1 MNMKLK
7 VNSSVSPRINIFS
20 NYSIINNKIELPLS
34 NTQPLDMETCLSNDN
49 VEMFSI
55 NILNIENKFIER
67 IQLEKD
73 VNHWA
78 KRYQELINVLNSN
91 LEKGEFKSLLKHTF
105 TEYRLRDF
113 LDTINF
119 ISDEMDEK
127 VIFYSLINILSKY
140 PYIKKFS
147 GCKSYSISPQGFV
160 NLSII
165 KKHKEYSSILNL
177 EFCAD
182 GKITFNTHDNEVNDF
197 LLHGTFISPKK
208 YLSNKK
214 FRLLLRLLDD

>member
-1 MNMKLK
+1 MKLK
-7 VNSSVSPRINIFS
+7 VNSSVSTRTNIFS
-20 NYSIINNKIELPLS
+20 DYSIINDKIELPLS
-34 NTQPLDMETCLSNDN
+34 NTQPLDMKTCLSNDN
-49 VEMFSI
+49 IEMFSI

-73 VNHWA
+73 VDHWA
-78 KRYQELINVLNSN
+78 KRYQELISVLDSN

-105 TEYRLRDF
+105 TKYRLRDF

-119 ISDEMDEK
+119 ISDEMDKK

>member
-7 VNSSVSPRINIFS
+7 VNSSVSPKINIFS
-20 NYSIINNKIELPLS
+20 DYSIINNKIELPLL

-49 VEMFSI
+49 FEMFSI

-91 LEKGEFKSLLKHTF
+91 LEKGEFKPLLKHTF

-140 PYIKKFS
+140 PYIKNFS

>member
-1 MNMKLK
+1 MKLK
-7 VNSSVSPRINIFS
+7 VNSSVSIRTNIFS
-20 NYSIINNKIELPLS
+20 DYSIINNKIELPLS
-34 NTQPLDMETCLSNDN
+34 NTHLLDMETCLSNDN
-49 VEMFSI
+49 IEMFSI
-55 NILNIENKFIER
+55 NILNIKNKFIER
-67 IQLEKD
+67 IQFEKD
-73 VNHWA
+73 VDHWA
-78 KRYQELINVLNSN
+78 KKYQELISVLNSN

>member
-7 VNSSVSPRINIFS
+7 VNSSVSTRTNIFS
-20 NYSIINNKIELPLS
+20 DYSIINNKIELPLS

-49 VEMFSI
+49 IEMFSI
-55 NILNIENKFIER
+55 NILNIKNKFIER

-73 VNHWA
+73 VDHWA
-78 KRYQELINVLNSN
+78 KRYQELISVLNSN
-91 LEKGEFKSLLKHTF
+91 LEKGEFRSLLKHTF

>member
-127 VIFYSLINILSKY
+127 VILYSLINILSKY

>member
-91 LEKGEFKSLLKHTF
+91 LENGEFKSLLKHTF

>member
-1 MNMKLK
+1 MKLK
-7 VNSSVSPRINIFS
+7 VNSSVSTRTNIFS
-20 NYSIINNKIELPLS
+20 DYSIINNKIELPLS

-49 VEMFSI
+49 IEMFSI
-55 NILNIENKFIER
+55 NILNIKNKFIER

-73 VNHWA
+73 VDHWA
-78 KRYQELINVLNSN
+78 KRYQELISVLNSN
-91 LEKGEFKSLLKHTF
+91 LEKGEFRSLLKHTF

>member
-7 VNSSVSPRINIFS
+7 VNSSVSTRTNIFS
-20 NYSIINNKIELPLS
+20 DYSIINDKIELPLS
-34 NTQPLDMETCLSNDN
+34 NTQPLDMKTCLSNDN
-49 VEMFSI
+49 IKMFSI

-73 VNHWA
+73 VDHWA
-78 KRYQELINVLNSN
+78 KRYQELISVLNSN

-105 TEYRLRDF
+105 TKYRLRDF

-140 PYIKKFS
+140 PYINKFS

>member
-7 VNSSVSPRINIFS
+7 VNSSVSTRTNIFS
-20 NYSIINNKIELPLS
+20 DYSITNNKIELPLS

-49 VEMFSI
+49 IEMFSI
-55 NILNIENKFIER
+55 NILNIKNKFIER

-73 VNHWA
+73 VDHWA
-78 KRYQELINVLNSN
+78 KRYQELISVLNSN
-91 LEKGEFKSLLKHTF
+91 LEKGEFRSLLKHTF

>member
-1 MNMKLK
+1 MKLK

>member
-7 VNSSVSPRINIFS
+7 VNSSVSTRTNIFS
-20 NYSIINNKIELPLS
+20 DYSIINDKIELPLS
-34 NTQPLDMETCLSNDN
+34 NTQPLDMKTCLSNDN
-49 VEMFSI
+49 IEMFSI

-73 VNHWA
+73 VDHWA
-78 KRYQELINVLNSN
+78 KRYQELISVLDSN

-105 TEYRLRDF
+105 TKYRLRDF

-119 ISDEMDEK
+119 ISDEMDKK